1 MFYKV
6 RICEWFS
13 QIVSMPRLSNHNSS
27 ASSDGT
33 VPVKILSYKS
43 KLSRFVKSPN
53 AGDGIVLVSAYM
65 QIVTTVVGGSF
76 ALAH

>member
-1 MFYKV
+1 MKYV
-6 RICEWFS
+6 
-13 QIVSMPRLSNHNSS
+13 QNS
-27 ASSDGT
+27 
-33 VPVKILSYKS
+33 P
-43 KLSRFVKSPN
+43 RFVKSPN